1 MILKTFTHRR
11 HDDVSVSP
19 SLSSCNNNNNKNS
32 NFRKEKRNRRSSQRA
47 VNENPHKFSKILN
60 LIKKTLM
67 IIFSTVTR
75 FQNPYLIVLVLNHL
89 KIYNSI
95 VVTRATRRR
104 RRASFFRSVNDS
116 PAAKLHIRRR
126 SSHRPFSF
134 SAFSHHCV
142 SVTLKYSRER
152 ER

>member
-1 MILKTFTHRR
+1 MILKHLLTVDTTTFQSHHLFPPVTTTM
-11 HDDVSVSP
+11 
-19 SLSSCNNNNNKNS
+19 
-32 NFRKEKRNRRSSQRA
+32 RKIQIFEKKKTSRRSSQRA

-142 SVTLKYSRER
+142 SVTLKSPRER